1 MKRISI
7 GAVGQV
13 GGWGAPCC
21 GPRSRSCL
29 GHAGVGCPAAK
40 KERSTRNTLHA
51 VHIPS
56 LVLEADGEGEQAE
69 IQRRQSKRPIRPGTE
84 TTKRGQSRSR
94 MQTNNVVA
102 VPVLGCVL
110 GSAFAPTAT
119 THSCAHAVRGR
130 VTQQPPVRDKTRNP
144 RNSKTESAH
153 TLKDGSQGDRRDRPS
168 CFVVSEQSKTP
179 QSQCQSRCSKNEAA
193 DPTSCPALVF
203 VCEM

>member
-1 MKRISI
+1 MLWSAVAFLPGARRGWLPCSQKRT
-7 GAVGQV
+7 
-13 GGWGAPCC
+13 
-21 GPRSRSCL
+21 L
-29 GHAGVGCPAAK
+29 
-40 KERSTRNTLHA
+40 NTQYTT

-119 THSCAHAVRGR
+119 THSQGPHAARDAETGQRCA
-130 VTQQPPVRDKTRNP
+130 TKPKNT